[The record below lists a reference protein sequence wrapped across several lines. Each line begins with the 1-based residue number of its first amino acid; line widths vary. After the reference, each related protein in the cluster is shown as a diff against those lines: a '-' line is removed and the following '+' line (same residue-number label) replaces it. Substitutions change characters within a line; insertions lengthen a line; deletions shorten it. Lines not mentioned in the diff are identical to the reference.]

1 MRILK
6 LRMQAFGPF
15 RDKVE
20 IDFEKFGTNGI
31 YLISGATGSG
41 KTTIFDAIS
50 YAWFGESS
58 GGERDERMLRFTNA
72 EIGVPSFVELEF
84 GYKNKDY
91 RIKRTLPYL
100 RYKLRGEGTTEDNTK
115 DVELELPS
123 GDIINNIGEVDEY
136 IKNLFGIDAN
146 QFSQIAMLAQGN
158 FMELLKAPSSERADL
173 FRKIFLT
180 HKYKEL
186 EDNIA
191 SKFSEVKKEFD
202 EQKLIYDQYLENLY
216 IPIEKIEEFYGIKA
230 YGFNDIN
237 TFVNDINKNLQENAD
252 KIYDEIESLEKEYT
266 IQNNTRNKVIEYNE
280 IKKNLSTQTE
290 QFNKII
296 EDFKNIK
303 LDYEKIDEKSSQRD
317 NLKLQLNK
325 IEQEIEKLEKLEDIL
340 NKKKEINKSIDINR
354 KALED
359 IDSLIEL
366 IQNKIKTN
374 EEYLDENKY
383 NETKLIKISHNIENK
398 KNEQDNIIE
407 ILEKIGARSILEK
420 KKNELTIEYSFKDLE
435 FNKKQTKYNNLER
448 IFFESQAGII
458 AQSLKDGQPC
468 PVCGSTEHPNPAHLE
483 NVNINQELLEE
494 RKKNLDSIKKE
505 YDNIKSKIISINSD
519 IQNSDKIIETS
530 KEKFDLINASKED
543 LDSKKIEIDRELK
556 ELANEKLEFEN
567 IAREI
572 IKTESELEKT
582 KSEFNEI
589 KIKKEKCT
597 NEKIR
602 LESDL
607 ENLENREEEERKLV
621 GEKTKEELKL
631 EEKNIDNEITN
642 ITNHVK
648 ETTEKYNKYN
658 EEKIKLETQIKEL
671 GKRINEEYNLDLDEI
686 NSKIEG
692 IKNKLDSN
700 RGEQNKLVN
709 EIRRNESQIDRLKE
723 LNKKIN
729 KTENLYINY
738 EELNSLLKARLS
750 EGGKIK
756 FETYVQTKYFDE
768 ILQSANQ
775 RFNKMTDG
783 KFSLQRKKIADNRV
797 EQTGLDF
804 ELIDHHNR
812 TVRNINTL
820 SGGETFQAA
829 LSLALGLS
837 DVVQARSGGVQLDS
851 MFIDEGFGTLDGE
864 TLSKLMSTLLG
875 ISQHNKTI
883 GIISHVNMLKEQID
897 KQIIVEKT
905 TEGYS
910 IIKEQIY

>member
-1 MRILK
+1 M
-6 LRMQAFGPF
+6 
-15 RDKVE
+15 
-20 IDFEKFGTNGI
+20 
-31 YLISGATGSG
+31 
-41 KTTIFDAIS
+41 
-50 YAWFGESS
+50 
-58 GGERDERMLRFTNA
+58 
-72 EIGVPSFVELEF
+72 
-84 GYKNKDY
+84 
-91 RIKRTLPYL
+91 
-100 RYKLRGEGTTEDNTK
+100 
-115 DVELELPS
+115 
-123 GDIINNIGEVDEY
+123 
-136 IKNLFGIDAN
+136 
-146 QFSQIAMLAQGN
+146 
-158 FMELLKAPSSERADL
+158 
-173 FRKIFLT
+173 
-180 HKYKEL
+180 
-186 EDNIA
+186 
-191 SKFSEVKKEFD
+191 
-202 EQKLIYDQYLENLY
+202 
-216 IPIEKIEEFYGIKA
+216 
-230 YGFNDIN
+230 
-237 TFVNDINKNLQENAD
+237 
-252 KIYDEIESLEKEYT
+252 
-266 IQNNTRNKVIEYNE
+266 
-280 IKKNLSTQTE
+280 
-290 QFNKII
+290 
-296 EDFKNIK
+296 
-303 LDYEKIDEKSSQRD
+303 
-317 NLKLQLNK
+317 
-325 IEQEIEKLEKLEDIL
+325 
-340 NKKKEINKSIDINR
+340 
-354 KALED
+354 
-359 IDSLIEL
+359 
-366 IQNKIKTN
+366 
-374 EEYLDENKY
+374 
-383 NETKLIKISHNIENK
+383 
-398 KNEQDNIIE
+398 
-407 ILEKIGARSILEK
+407 
-420 KKNELTIEYSFKDLE
+420 
-435 FNKKQTKYNNLER
+435 
-448 IFFESQAGII
+448 
-458 AQSLKDGQPC
+458 
-468 PVCGSTEHPNPAHLE
+468 
-483 NVNINQELLEE
+483 
-494 RKKNLDSIKKE
+494 
-505 YDNIKSKIISINSD
+505 
-519 IQNSDKIIETS
+519 
-530 KEKFDLINASKED
+530 
-543 LDSKKIEIDRELK
+543 
-556 ELANEKLEFEN
+556 
-567 IAREI
+567 
-572 IKTESELEKT
+572 
-582 KSEFNEI
+582 
-589 KIKKEKCT
+589 
-597 NEKIR
+597 
-602 LESDL
+602 ESDL